1 MSRDKRITTRQ
12 TVRLVQ
18 DAYDRFEALAIQT
31 LQEEFGFDAEQIEQ
45 FEFSIHASRMGCD
58 SENIKKIN
66 YNVQKTQKK
75 VVNI

>member
-1 MSRDKRITTRQ
+1 
-12 TVRLVQ
+12 
-18 DAYDRFEALAIQT
+18 
-31 LQEEFGFDAEQIEQ
+31 
-45 FEFSIHASRMGCD
+45 MGCD